1 MKVKKMYIP
10 YQRVYGL
17 VIELQEEKGKY
28 AYSFSMSYNGGG
40 YGRLIIDE
48 KFKYNSLYDLKVAVR
63 KEGLKIIRK
72 NFNFNKKMID
82 TLVVKL
88 EAVTDLS
95 GYVFSTMLI

>member
-10 YQRVYGL
+10 YQRMYGL

-28 AYSFSMSYNGGG
+28 AYSFSVSYNGGG

-48 KFKYNSLYDLKVAVR
+48 KFKYNSLYELKVAVR
-63 KEGLKIIRK
+63 KEALKAIKKDFR
-72 NFNFNKKMID
+72 NNKKMID
-82 TLVVKL
+82 ELKAKL

-95 GYVFSTMLI
+95 GYVFSTMPI